1 MSGHGRFSKATARR
15 LTHHNRCIAIGLCS
29 KDTTMQELDIDEPTT
44 TGPWRSYGYLYFGSG
59 RVDRAGEMIGY
70 GEAFGTGDVVGC
82 HVDLARGMMYF
93 RKNGRRIG
101 ESESEFESLS
111 NSSWALG
118 QDHDMRGS

>member
-1 MSGHGRFSKATARR
+1 MHE
-15 LTHHNRCIAIGLCS
+15 LAI
-29 KDTTMQELDIDEPTT
+29 DDPTT

-70 GEAFGTGDVVGC
+70 GETFGTGDVVGC

-101 ESESEFESLS
+101 ESKSPESLS
-111 NSSWALG
+111 IPNGAFVE
-118 QDHDMRGS
+118 DHDMRGFWM